1 MGGTET
7 IYEQM
12 TKRLFRRNYLG
23 CVVDRDVAGAQA
35 TRDFDVVRLGKVR
48 HAVEVTSSQIEEG
61 RRARDDWDKLRN
73 TDLGLG
79 VAWSLS
85 AHEERRVRR
94 DGPEIAKLLNQLEGL
109 GVEKFWDTDPPTG
122 TASDPVVERL
132 VQLGITTASQAP
144 WLSPPRL
151 YFGGW
156 GSGSLHPDQFTEA
169 LEEAANES
177 GNRSKLGRAPDGAR
191 RHLVVWIN
199 FTNWKAASP
208 LQFVDG
214 SFDPRAPQSPP
225 EIDELW
231 GVIGEGENWTRI
243 AVARSSGGPWRT
255 QEYTLT
261 KPSCLVPL
269 SYLRRVRG

>member
-85 AHEERRVRR
+85 AHEERRGWAFG
-94 DGPEIAKLLNQLEGL
+94 DIQLNQPHAELAY
-109 GVEKFWDTDPPTG
+109 V
-122 TASDPVVERL
+122 
-132 VQLGITTASQAP
+132 
-144 WLSPPRL
+144 
-151 YFGGW
+151 
-156 GSGSLHPDQFTEA
+156 
-169 LEEAANES
+169 AAH
-177 GNRSKLGRAPDGAR
+177 G
-191 RHLVVWIN
+191 
-199 FTNWKAASP
+199 F
-208 LQFVDG
+208 Q
-214 SFDPRAPQSPP
+214 Q
-225 EIDELW
+225 
-231 GVIGEGENWTRI
+231 GE
-243 AVARSSGGPWRT
+243 
-255 QEYTLT
+255 Q
-261 KPSCLVPL
+261 
-269 SYLRRVRG
+269 